1 MTEPQRNPNPDDW
14 ESLVDRLLP
23 DDETARPPKGD
34 PPAVIAIYSD
44 NPRHP
49 EPHRLGPEAL
59 HSSAEVEP
67 IEGPLGNPVTLE
79 EPGLAPLLQTPD
91 PAVDKRERLLNWV
104 APAVAMLVALVLGWW
119 ATAPSPALSP
129 DSLQYVSAAK
139 SIAGGHGLTTAV
151 TPLEIGP
158 ARIPFSA
165 WPPLFPMVLA
175 LGAASDAVQ
184 WARTVNILCFA
195 LTLLPLACLGRWL
208 LGATWGAIALL
219 TYACFRPALLASSFI
234 WSETLFTLWCV
245 AALAC
250 LVRGME
256 ATPSGQADSEEEEG
270 PIDAGIFWIIGAGLF
285 AALAS
290 LTRYTGVALIGAGAI
305 AVVLRNHS
313 DSGAH
318 SLRRL
323 AAFLVPAALPISL
336 WCARNQILTGHIF
349 GEERVRATQ
358 RPAEVILDTIR
369 TLGGDWIAPPAFS
382 NPLVQSALIWTAG
395 IASVVLV
402 LIFVQRFGPQM
413 METDRR
419 SHTTGVALSAFA
431 VLYTLLV
438 VVSTMSIATDRV
450 NTRLLFPSYPAL
462 LLLGFMMLRGAQ
474 DGANRPTRM
483 AIGAITALLVAS
495 QLAAGPRYAGAA
507 RETQELSSPYWRSL
521 QWARPEYQPPEAPLL
536 ARLHP
541 DALIISNVWDRV
553 ALHSGHPTKPLPG
566 KDEKGWPGSV
576 LRHGGAYILIDPQVR
591 GNRVGITEVERIG
604 VLPPGAGLMAEAN
617 GIRLYR
623 IVSELGPNDLPRS
636 TPVR

>member
-34 PPAVIAIYSD
+34 PPPAIVIYSD
-44 NPRHP
+44 NARHP
-49 EPHRLGPEAL
+49 ESHQPARQEL
-59 HSSAEVEP
+59 HSSAVVEP
-67 IEGPLGNPVTLE
+67 IEEPEGDPVTLA
-79 EPGLAPLLQTPD
+79 EPDIAPLLQTPS
-91 PAVDKRERLLNWV
+91 PQNQRRERLLKWL
-104 APAVAMLVALVLGWW
+104 APAVAVLIALALGWW

-129 DSLQYVSAAK
+129 DSLQYISAAK

-165 WPPLFPMVLA
+165 WPPLFPMLLA
-175 LGAASDAVQ
+175 LGAKSDAVA
-184 WARTVNILCFA
+184 WARTVNVVCFA
-195 LTLLPLACLGRWL
+195 LTLLPLAFLARWL
-208 LGATWGAIALL
+208 LGAAWGAVALL
-219 TYACFRPALLASSFI
+219 TYACFRPALLTTSFI

-250 LVRGME
+250 LVRGLE
-256 ATPSGQADSEEEEG
+256 ATPAGSEHPEEEEG
-270 PIDAGIFWIIGAGLF
+270 PIDAGTFWIIGAGLF

-290 LTRYTGVALIGAGAI
+290 LTRYTGFALIGAGAI

-323 AAFLVPAALPISL
+323 AAFLVPAALPITL
-336 WCARNQILTGHIF
+336 WCARNQFLTGHIF

-369 TLGGDWIAPPAFS
+369 TLGGDWIAPPAFAS
-382 NPLVQSALIWTAG
+382 PVLQSALIWTAG
-395 IASVVLV
+395 IAAVALV

-413 METDRR
+413 MESDRR

-431 VLYTLLV
+431 ILYTLLV

-450 NTRLLFPSYPAL
+450 NTRLLLPSYPAL
-462 LLLGFMMLRGAQ
+462 LLLGFMMLRGAR
-474 DGANRPTRM
+474 DGANRPTQM
-483 AIGAITALLVAS
+483 AIGAITTLLVAS

-507 RETQELSSPYWRSL
+507 RETQDLSHPYWRSL
-521 QWARPEYQPPEAPLL
+521 QWARPEYEAPEAPLL

-553 ALHSGHPTKPLPG
+553 ALHSSHPTKPLPG

-576 LRHGGAYILIDPQVR
+576 LRHANAYILIDPEVR
-591 GNRVGITEVERIG
+591 ANRVGITEVERIG
-604 VLPPGAGLMAEAN
+604 VLPPGAGLIAEAN
-617 GIRLYR
+617 GVRLYR